1 MARNIIILRL
11 LVTRRGERE
20 ERGRGEGRE
29 REGQGGRKRISGDET
44 IKYKL
49 GFI

>member
-1 MARNIIILRL
+1 MVRNIIILSL
-11 LVTRRGERE
+11 LVTRRGKRE
-20 ERGRGEGRE
+20 ERGRGRDK
-29 REGQGGRKRISGDET
+29 GGRKRISGDET

>member
-29 REGQGGRKRISGDET
+29 REGGRKRISGDET